1 MVESVNVDAG
11 VAKKAKKMFKEGKNA
26 MKTGLFK
33 WYADYIEASS
43 KFEQAGK
50 LFKANGDNE

>member
-11 VAKKAKKMFKEGKNA
+11 VAKKAKKMFKEGQNA

-43 KFEQAGK
+43 KFE
-50 LFKANGDNE
+50 